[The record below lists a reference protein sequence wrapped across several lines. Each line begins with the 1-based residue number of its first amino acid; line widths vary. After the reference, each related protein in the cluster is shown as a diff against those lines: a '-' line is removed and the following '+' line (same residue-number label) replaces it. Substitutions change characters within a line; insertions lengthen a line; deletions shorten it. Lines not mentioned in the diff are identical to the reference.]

1 MHILNDRYVDPKK
14 INASA
19 LPKELAAR
27 LGDLYQRF
35 YNEALHEFD
44 YLACEHSQEFAR
56 YLQTVEGLTVFHP
69 KQLTD
74 HNTRLAFWLNLY
86 NGLAIHDIIHNNIGD
101 SINSC
106 KAFFT
111 KNGYQLAE
119 GVYSLDDIE
128 HGILRNN
135 HPKYASL
142 LLPLSKDHPGRK
154 HCLPDI
160 DPRIHA
166 ALFCGT
172 RSCPDLRVFHPDTID
187 AELDAITRLYLA
199 NNVFF
204 EPDTATLNLPQKFHW
219 YRDDFG
225 SKKQMLA
232 LICKNHSKPEV
243 RYGIQETSDKLKI
256 HHINHDWRLNQ
267 SSSLL

>member
-1 MHILNDRYVDPKK
+1 MHILNDRYADPDKFD
-14 INASA
+14 AST
-19 LPKELAAR
+19 LPGELAAR
-27 LGDLYQRF
+27 LDNLYHRF

-44 YLACEHSQEFAR
+44 YLACEHSREFAH
-56 YLQTVEGLTVFHP
+56 YIDTVEKLAAFDP
-69 KQLTD
+69 EQLED
-74 HNTRLAFWLNLY
+74 DDTRLAFWLNLY

-106 KAFFT
+106 KTFFT
-111 KNGYQLAE
+111 KNGYKLTE

-128 HGILRNN
+128 HGILRSN

-142 LLPLSKDHPGRK
+142 LLPLSKDHPGRQ
-154 HCLPDI
+154 HSLPDV

-172 RSCPDLRVFHPDTID
+172 RSCPDLRVFHPDTIE

-204 EPDTATLNLPQKFHW
+204 EADTMTLNLPQKFQW

-225 SKKQMLA
+225 SQEQMLE

-243 RYGIQETSDKLKI
+243 RYGIQEASGKLKI
-256 HHINHDWRLNQ
+256 KHIAHDWRLNQ
-267 SSSLL
+267 SSGLR